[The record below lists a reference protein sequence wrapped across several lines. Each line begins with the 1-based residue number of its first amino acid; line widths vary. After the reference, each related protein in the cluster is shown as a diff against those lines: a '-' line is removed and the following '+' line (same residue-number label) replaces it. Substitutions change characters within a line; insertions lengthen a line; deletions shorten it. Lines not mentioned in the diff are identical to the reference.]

1 MTMKFT
7 LNDTARIMGHVRRRM
22 EELQPNSMQFYEDA
36 AAMLAAQAPVGHQP
50 GYYIGPNNVPVRIPN
65 SIPLEHGGGARE
77 TIAKPLS
84 VATVDAI
91 DVDEVPEP
99 ELVALPSPLAE
110 ETDDIAQEARRISAT
125 LDGEAGDEVDGDGVD
140 DEDDDVDDDE
150 DVLSNSLRGSRG

>member
-7 LNDTARIMGHVRRRM
+7 LEDTARIQRHLRRT
-22 EELQPNSMQFYEDA
+22 MQGDEMTVMQAYEQA
-36 AAMLAAQAPVGHQP
+36 VAELAAQAPVGHQP

-125 LDGEAGDEVDGDGVD
+125 LDGEAGDEVDGD
-140 DEDDDVDDDE
+140 DVDDDE